1 MNIGVVAKLK
11 IKEEYRVEVYSE
23 LVLLHKLTHEKDE
36 GCIQYDLTQDLED
49 KSVFIF
55 VEVWKDEEALSLHEK
70 TEHFANF
77 LQNVDGKLEFV
88 EINKT
93 IKKL

>member
-11 IKEEYRVEVYSE
+11 VKGKYLMEVYNE
-23 LVLLHKLTHEKDE
+23 LETLHKLTHELDE
-36 GCIQYDLTQDLED
+36 GCIQYDLNQDIED
-49 KSVFIF
+49 EQTFIF
-55 VEVWKDEEALSLHEK
+55 VEVWKDKESLENHMK
-70 TEHFANF
+70 KEHFLNF
-77 LQNVDGKLEFV
+77 QKNINGKLDSS